1 MAELL
6 VISGIVASAFTA
18 GAGIVGVVIWV
29 RRLMANRKCLE
40 VTSTPNHTYTQKD
53 GSVIIGMHME
63 LTNPAR
69 KTRSIN
75 LVRLRAEPPD
85 TSVSLAS
92 IDWTEQGKAII
103 ELDLPEG
110 RARHVTPSEDVFK
123 FPLSVPA
130 ESRIGGLIFVY
141 LNPRHDL
148 EIFKLSLDL
157 LDGEHILG
165 AVTLNLSAIY
175 S

>member
-1 MAELL
+1 MSLLGSAGSKADGQSWATGRSCGFAVEL
-6 VISGIVASAFTA
+6 
-18 GAGIVGVVIWV
+18 GVRAI
-29 RRLMANRKCLE
+29 
-40 VTSTPNHTYTQKD
+40 
-53 GSVIIGMHME
+53 
-63 LTNPAR
+63 
-69 KTRSIN
+69 
-75 LVRLRAEPPD
+75 AEPPD

-148 EIFKLSLDL
+148 EICKLSLDL